1 MRQNRKKILT
11 SSVKTLYIITDNA
24 KRYCEKSNGNTY
36 LTILH
41 GDERKETLKRYGEIW
56 SKTTSNNSGGYD
68 KKYLKIRFNSDDNL
82 PLNKTLQFH
91 NMIILFRSVFHQTCD
106 IVVII

>member
-68 KKYLKIRFNSDDNL
+68 KNI
-82 PLNKTLQFH
+82 
-91 NMIILFRSVFHQTCD
+91 
-106 IVVII
+106 